1 MAAAPP
7 VAAVFAIMS
16 KVGVYAVLRVAPL
29 AFGAGAVHSASLGA
43 ELLIAGG
50 LATIAFGMIG
60 VLAAQGLGRLA
71 GCSVLVSTG
80 TTLAATGM
88 VLLGG
93 GAPMLAGALY
103 YMASSTLAIGALF
116 LMVELLERE
125 QGGVA
130 AMLAVTAEAYG
141 FGDEELDAEEPTAE
155 LAATGTMT
163 VLGLCFAGCALL
175 LAGLPP
181 LSGFVGKFA
190 ILSGMLNPGGLGA
203 GDPAVTP
210 LALAFTALLI
220 FSGLATLV
228 ALLRVGI
235 QTFWAPSEEEVP
247 KVLLVEIAPVI
258 ALLAVTVVM
267 TVEAQPV
274 MRYMQA
280 TSEALHRPD
289 VYVEG
294 VLGAPRVS
302 REPAE

>member
-1 MAAAPP
+1 
-7 VAAVFAIMS
+7 
-16 KVGVYAVLRVAPL
+16 
-29 AFGAGAVHSASLGA
+29 
-43 ELLIAGG
+43 
-50 LATIAFGMIG
+50 
-60 VLAAQGLGRLA
+60 
-71 GCSVLVSTG
+71 
-80 TTLAATGM
+80 
-88 VLLGG
+88 
-93 GAPMLAGALY
+93 
-103 YMASSTLAIGALF
+103 MASSTLAIGALF
-116 LMVELLERE
+116 LMVELLERK

-203 GDPAVTP
+203 GDAAVTP

-220 FSGLATLV
+220 FSGLAALV

-235 QTFWAPSEEEVP
+235 QTFWAPEEEDVP
-247 KVLLVEIAPVI
+247 KVLLVEIAPVVV
-258 ALLAVTVVM
+258 LLAVTLVM

-280 TSEALHRPD
+280 TSAALHRPE